1 MKKFFIS
8 LALALPVLVSC
19 IVDDADVD
27 YIDSGD
33 LTRYTKDRIAETAA
47 IPVEAMEIA
56 LELDRYLQLTDE
68 EKKRESYLYGHIEKL
83 SEDSYGITL
92 SSEKEYRNIW
102 CHFMTYGVSI
112 YEKDARWR
120 IVNFSMSGNDFGYSG
135 YDYSFKLPENCELL
149 AVAPDEGYWSIDRSG
164 ARTLMIL
171 DSINNGLYSWDVIV
185 ADSEDTEIGLKAY
198 FGTSGKFNLQE
209 TLLET
214 GEKTN
219 LYTGKFFVEIYRGD
233 KDIVDYCYA
242 NFNGSSSPV
251 YSTSR

>member
-19 IVDDADVD
+19 IVDDADVN
-27 YIDSGD
+27 YIDSND

-47 IPVEAMEIA
+47 IPVEALEIA

-68 EKKRESYLYGHIEKL
+68 EKKKDSYLHGYIEPI
-83 SEDSYGITL
+83 SEDTYDIRL

-102 CHFMTYGVSI
+102 YRVSTKGTSI
-112 YEKDARWR
+112 RVKDARWR
-120 IVNFSMSGNDFGYSG
+120 ILNFSMSGNDFGYSS
-135 YDYSFKLPENCELL
+135 YDYHFELPENCELL
-149 AVAPDEGYWSIDRSG
+149 AVAPEEGYWSIDRIGSK
-164 ARTLMIL
+164 TLMIL
-171 DSINNGLYSWDVIV
+171 SGNENGLYSWDVNV

-209 TLLET
+209 TLLDT

-219 LYTGKFFVEIYRGD
+219 QYTGKFFVEIYRND

-242 NFNGSSSPV
+242 NFNGEAPSS
-251 YSTSR
+251 YTTSR